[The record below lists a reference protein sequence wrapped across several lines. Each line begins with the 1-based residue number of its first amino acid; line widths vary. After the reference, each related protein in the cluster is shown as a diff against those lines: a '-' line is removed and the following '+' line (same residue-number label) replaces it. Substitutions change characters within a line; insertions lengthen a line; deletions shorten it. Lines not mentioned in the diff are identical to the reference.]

1 MIKVMIV
8 DDQELIRHSLKIIL
22 GVNNDMEVVG
32 MAADGAETL
41 QKLKELS
48 PEERPDV
55 ILMDI
60 RMPVMDG
67 AECTAQIS
75 KKYPNLKVIALT
87 TFDDEEFVFGA
98 LKSGASGYLLK
109 GSSLEELSGAIRTVY
124 TGGAMLNPNVAS
136 TVIRQFSTMAKN
148 IVNPEIT
155 DLNTDEITRSEWYII
170 QAVARGM
177 SNKEIAESLWLSQGT
192 VRNSISSILNK
203 LHLRDRTQLAIWAVQ
218 TGIVNKDLFDS

>member
-22 GVNNDMEVVG
+22 GVNSDMEVVA
-32 MAADGAETL
+32 MAADGTETL
-41 QKLKELS
+41 QELKELR

-67 AECTAQIS
+67 VECTAQIS
-75 KKYPNLKVIALT
+75 KKYPDIKVIALT

-98 LKSGASGYLLK
+98 FKSGASGYLLK

-155 DLNTDEITRSEWYII
+155 DQNTEEITKSEWYII

-218 TGIVNKDLFDS
+218 TGIVNKDLFDT

>member
-67 AECTAQIS
+67 VECTAQIS
-75 KKYPNLKVIALT
+75 KKYPNIKVIALT

-98 LKSGASGYLLK
+98 VKSGASGYLLK

>member
-67 AECTAQIS
+67 VECTAQIS
-75 KKYPNLKVIALT
+75 KKYPNIKVIALT

-109 GSSLEELSGAIRTVY
+109 GSSLEELSRAIRTVY

>member
-22 GVNNDMEVVG
+22 GVNSDMEVVA
-32 MAADGAETL
+32 MAADGTETL
-41 QKLKELS
+41 QKLKELR

-67 AECTAQIS
+67 VECTAQIS
-75 KKYPNLKVIALT
+75 KKYPDIKVIALT

-155 DLNTDEITRSEWYII
+155 DQNTEEITKSEWYII

-218 TGIVNKDLFDS
+218 TGIVNKDLFDT

>member
-48 PEERPDV
+48 HEERPDV

-67 AECTAQIS
+67 VECTAQIS
-75 KKYPNLKVIALT
+75 KKYPNIKVIALT

>member
-8 DDQELIRHSLKIIL
+8 DDQELIRQSLKIIL
-22 GVNNDMEVVG
+22 GVNTDMQVVG
-32 MAADGAETL
+32 MAGDGEEAL
-41 QKLKELS
+41 QKLKES
-48 PEERPDV
+48 KPENRPDV

-67 AECTAQIS
+67 VECIAQIT
-75 KKYPNLKVIALT
+75 KKFPGIRTIALT
-87 TFDDEEFVFGA
+87 TFDDDKFVFGA
-98 LKSGASGYLLK
+98 LKNGASGYLLK
-109 GSSLEELSGAIRTVY
+109 GSSLEDLSRAIRTVHS
-124 TGGAMLNPNVAS
+124 GGAILNPSVTD

-148 IVNPEIT
+148 IVSPEMSE
-155 DLNTDEITRSEWYII
+155 LNTEDITKSEWEII

-177 SNKEIAESLWLSQGT
+177 SNKEIAETLWLSQGT

-218 TGIVNKDLFDS
+218 TGAVNKDLFDI

>member
-1 MIKVMIV
+1 M
-8 DDQELIRHSLKIIL
+8 
-22 GVNNDMEVVG
+22 
-32 MAADGAETL
+32 
-41 QKLKELS
+41 
-48 PEERPDV
+48 
-55 ILMDI
+55 
-60 RMPVMDG
+60 
-67 AECTAQIS
+67 
-75 KKYPNLKVIALT
+75 
-87 TFDDEEFVFGA
+87 
-98 LKSGASGYLLK
+98 KSGASGYLLK

>member
-67 AECTAQIS
+67 VECTAQIS
-75 KKYPNLKVIALT
+75 KKYPNIKVIALT

-109 GSSLEELSGAIRTVY
+109 GSRLEELSGAIRTVY

-155 DLNTDEITRSEWYII
+155 DLNTDEITKSEWYII

>member
-1 MIKVMIV
+1 MIV

-22 GVNNDMEVVG
+22 GVNNDMEVIG
-32 MAADGAETL
+32 MAADGSETL
-41 QKLKELS
+41 QKLKEFRQ
-48 PEERPDV
+48 EERPDV

-67 AECTAQIS
+67 VECTAQIS
-75 KKYPNLKVIALT
+75 RKYPDIKVIALT
-87 TFDDEEFVFGA
+87 TFDDEEYVFGA

-124 TGGAMLNPNVAS
+124 TGGAMLNPNIAS

-148 IVNPEIT
+148 IVSPESADVNTVDIT
-155 DLNTDEITRSEWYII
+155 KSEWYII

-218 TGIVNKDLFDS
+218 TGIVNKDLFDT

>member
-41 QKLKELS
+41 QMLKELS

-67 AECTAQIS
+67 VECTAQIS
-75 KKYPNLKVIALT
+75 KKYPNIKVIALT

>member
-67 AECTAQIS
+67 VECTAQIS
-75 KKYPNLKVIALT
+75 KKYPNIKVIALT

-177 SNKEIAESLWLSQGT
+177 SNKESAESLWLSQGT

>member
-67 AECTAQIS
+67 VECTAQIS
-75 KKYPNLKVIALT
+75 KKYPNIKVIALT

-109 GSSLEELSGAIRTVY
+109 GSSLEELSGA
-124 TGGAMLNPNVAS
+124 
-136 TVIRQFSTMAKN
+136 QFSTMAKN

>member
-67 AECTAQIS
+67 VECTAQIS
-75 KKYPNLKVIALT
+75 KKYPNIKVIALT

>member
-48 PEERPDV
+48 HEERPDV

-67 AECTAQIS
+67 VECTAQIS
-75 KKYPNLKVIALT
+75 KKYPNIKVIALT

-177 SNKEIAESLWLSQGT
+177 SNKDIAESLWLSQGT

>member
-67 AECTAQIS
+67 VECTAQIS
-75 KKYPNLKVIALT
+75 KKYPNIKVIALT
-87 TFDDEEFVFGA
+87 TFEDEEFVFGA

>member
-22 GVNNDMEVVG
+22 GVNSDMEVVA
-32 MAADGAETL
+32 MAADGTETL
-41 QKLKELS
+41 QELKELR

-67 AECTAQIS
+67 VECTAQIS
-75 KKYPNLKVIALT
+75 KKYPDIKVIALT

-155 DLNTDEITRSEWYII
+155 DQNTEEITKSEWYII

-218 TGIVNKDLFDS
+218 TGIVNKDLFDT

>member
-22 GVNNDMEVVG
+22 GVNSDMEVVA
-32 MAADGAETL
+32 MAADGTETL
-41 QKLKELS
+41 QKLKELR
-48 PEERPDV
+48 PEKRPDV

-67 AECTAQIS
+67 VECTAQIS
-75 KKYPNLKVIALT
+75 KKYPDIKVIALT

-98 LKSGASGYLLK
+98 FKSGASGYLLK

-155 DLNTDEITRSEWYII
+155 DQNTEEITKSEWCII
-170 QAVARGM
+170 HAVARGM

-218 TGIVNKDLFDS
+218 TGIVNKDLFDT

>member
-67 AECTAQIS
+67 VECTAQIS
-75 KKYPNLKVIALT
+75 KKYPNIKVIALT
-87 TFDDEEFVFGA
+87 TFGDEEFVFGA

>member
-67 AECTAQIS
+67 VECTAQIS
-75 KKYPNLKVIALT
+75 KKYPNIKVIALT
-87 TFDDEEFVFGA
+87 TFDDKEFVFGA

-155 DLNTDEITRSEWYII
+155 DLNTDEITKSEWYII

>member
-1 MIKVMIV
+1 
-8 DDQELIRHSLKIIL
+8 
-22 GVNNDMEVVG
+22 MEVVG

-67 AECTAQIS
+67 VECTAQIS
-75 KKYPNLKVIALT
+75 KKYPNIKVIALT

-124 TGGAMLNPNVAS
+124 TGGAMLNPKVAS

-177 SNKEIAESLWLSQGT
+177 SNKEISESLWLSQGT

>member
-67 AECTAQIS
+67 VECTAQIS
-75 KKYPNLKVIALT
+75 KKYPNIKVIALT
-87 TFDDEEFVFGA
+87 TFDDEGFVFGA

>member
-67 AECTAQIS
+67 VECTAQIS
-75 KKYPNLKVIALT
+75 KKYPNIKVIALT

-136 TVIRQFSTMAKN
+136 TVIRQFSIMAKN

-155 DLNTDEITRSEWYII
+155 DLNTDEITKSEWYII

>member
-8 DDQELIRHSLKIIL
+8 DNQELIRHSLKIIL

-67 AECTAQIS
+67 VECTAQIS
-75 KKYPNLKVIALT
+75 KKYPNIKVIALT

>member
-67 AECTAQIS
+67 VECTAQIS
-75 KKYPNLKVIALT
+75 KKYPNIKVIALT

-109 GSSLEELSGAIRTVY
+109 GSSLGELSGAIRTVY

-155 DLNTDEITRSEWYII
+155 DLNTDEITKSEWYII